1 MKKNAEDCLVKRIMH
16 IKDVSES
23 VALKA
28 REHVDNLVKPIG
40 SLGLL
45 EDYAVQLAGIF
56 GKMSLTGLKKAV
68 AVFAADNGVWDEG
81 ITSIPL
87 AVTAMQAVNMT
98 KGVTG
103 VTVFAAAAGADV
115 FVYDMG
121 MRGFK
126 GAPGVENRRVGDGT
140 RSIARGP
147 AMDIGQA
154 VQAIAHGID
163 AAEALWNKGYRIVG
177 CGEMGICNTTTASA
191 VSAVL
196 TGKAPEVMVGKGA
209 GITDEQLH
217 KKLDIVKKAIE
228 INSPDP
234 HSPLDVLARLG
245 GFDIAAMTG
254 FYLGAAYKQMA
265 VVIDGFISA
274 TAALAA
280 AKLNPLAAEYM
291 FASHESTEPGYGTV
305 MDALGLSAPLRLNM
319 RLGEGS
325 GCPLMFGIL
334 EAAAAMMENMA
345 TFKEGKIDASKLV
358 DIRKP

>member
-1 MKKNAEDCLVKRIMH
+1 MH
-16 IKDVSES
+16 IKPVSG
-23 VALKA
+23 VAAEKA

-45 EDYAVQLAGIF
+45 EEYAVRLASIF
-56 GKMSLTGLKKAV
+56 GKTSLTGLKKAV

-81 ITSIPL
+81 ITSVPQ
-87 AVTAMQAVNMT
+87 AVTAMQTVNMT

-121 MRGFK
+121 IRGFE
-126 GAPGVENRRVGDGT
+126 GAKGVENRRVGDGT

-154 VQAIAHGID
+154 VAAIAHGID

-177 CGEMGICNTTTASA
+177 CGEMGICNTSTASA
-191 VSAVL
+191 VSCVL
-196 TGKAPEVMVGKGA
+196 MGRSPEAMVGKGA
-209 GITDEQLH
+209 GITDEQLQ
-217 KKLDIVKKAIE
+217 KKIGVVKRAIE
-228 INSPDP
+228 VNNADP
-234 HSPLDVLARLG
+234 HNVLDVLAKLG

-254 FYLGAAYKQMA
+254 FFLGAAYKQMA
-265 VVIDGFISA
+265 VVIDGFISVV
-274 TAALAA
+274 AALAA
-280 AKLNPLAAEYM
+280 VKLNPLAADYM
-291 FASHESTEPGYGTV
+291 FASHESTEPGYCAV
-305 MDALGLSAPLRLNM
+305 LEELGLKAPLRLEM

-334 EAAAAMMENMA
+334 EASAAMMQNMA
-345 TFKEGKIDASKLV
+345 TFREGKIDASKLV

>member
-1 MKKNAEDCLVKRIMH
+1 MH
-16 IKDVSES
+16 IRPVSAASAE
-23 VALKA
+23 KA
-28 REHVDNLVKPIG
+28 RERVDDLVKPIG

-45 EDYAVQLAGIF
+45 EEYAVRMAGIF
-56 GKMSLTGLKKAV
+56 GKMNLTGMKKAV

-81 ITSIPL
+81 ITSVPQ
-87 AVTAMQAVNMT
+87 AVTAMQTVNMT

-121 MRGFK
+121 VRGFA
-126 GAPGVENRRVGDGT
+126 GAKGVENRRLGDGT

-147 AMDIGQA
+147 AMEISQA
-154 VQAIAHGID
+154 AQAIAHGLD
-163 AAEALWNKGYRIVG
+163 AAEALWDKGYRIVG

-191 VSAVL
+191 VSSVL
-196 TGKAPEVMVGKGA
+196 TGNAPETMVGKGA
-209 GITDEQLH
+209 GISDEQLQ
-217 KKLDIVKKAIE
+217 KKIGVVKKAIE
-228 INSPDP
+228 VNKADP
-234 HSPLDVLARLG
+234 NNVLDVLAKLG

-254 FYLGAAYKQMA
+254 FFLGAAFKQMA

-280 AKLNPLAAEYM
+280 TRFNPLAAGYM
-291 FASHESTEPGYGTV
+291 FASHESTEPGYLAV
-305 MDALGLSAPLRLNM
+305 MDALGMKAPLRLGM

-334 EAAAAMMENMA
+334 EAAAAMMQNMA
-345 TFKEGKIDASKLV
+345 TFKEGKIDSSKLV
-358 DIRKP
+358 DIREK